1 MQQKSNAVR
10 VGFASKT
17 ASNLHSRALQE
28 LFSFVRTSAVTQR
41 CVRAASP
48 ANSHYFSVSTPDT
61 VPPLQPEI
69 FRSPHGHSRA
79 LLFLWFH
86 QVKHDATSPSTHRI
100 KLAVAMLH
108 PTNGSWVS

>member
-41 CVRAASP
+41 C
-48 ANSHYFSVSTPDT
+48 PDT

-69 FRSPHGHSRA
+69 FRSPHGHSRS

-86 QVKHDATSPSTHRI
+86 QVKDDATSPSTHHI

-108 PTNGSWVS
+108 LTNGSWVS